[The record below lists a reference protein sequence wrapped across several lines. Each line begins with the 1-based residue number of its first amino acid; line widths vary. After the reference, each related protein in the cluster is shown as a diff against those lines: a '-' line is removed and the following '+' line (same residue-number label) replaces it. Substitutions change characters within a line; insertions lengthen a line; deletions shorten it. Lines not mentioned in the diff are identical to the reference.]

1 MKIKN
6 AHNVLYVTSIIC
18 YVLGMFYLPDNN
30 GENNYVWIKN
40 IDCVLDI
47 ETIYANIYFFSI
59 PAVAIIVSISCFFM
73 DTKNEWSSF
82 CFFYLIFSIFYTS
95 SIFHG
100 IVIPPI
106 MLLSSSI
113 SALIGWAIDKNVIK
127 T

>member
-1 MKIKN
+1 MYI
-6 AHNVLYVTSIIC
+6 LSITC
-18 YVLGMFYLPDNN
+18 YLLGIFYLPDNN

-59 PAVAIIVSISCFFM
+59 PAVAIIAALSNFFM
-73 DTKNEWSSF
+73 NTKNEWSTF
-82 CFFYLIFSIFYTS
+82 CFFYFLFSVFYTV

-100 IVIPPI
+100 IIIPPI
-106 MLLSSSI
+106 LLLSSSI
-113 SALIGWAIDKNVIK
+113 SGIIGWAIDKNMVK

>member
-1 MKIKN
+1 MKVN
-6 AHNVLYVTSIIC
+6 SMHNIMYILSITC
-18 YVLGMFYLPDNN
+18 YLLGIFYLPDNN

-59 PAVAIIVSISCFFM
+59 PAVAIIAALSNFFM
-73 DTKNEWSSF
+73 NTKNEWSTF
-82 CFFYLIFSIFYTS
+82 CFFYFLFSVFYTV

-100 IVIPPI
+100 IIIPPI
-106 MLLSSSI
+106 LLLSSSI
-113 SALIGWAIDKNVIK
+113 SGIIGWAIDKNMVK